1 MATVFTSANYDSKS
15 ALQLQIEIS
24 ESGYSP
30 DGTYSTVTANYY
42 FISVNKPTG
51 AFSGDITSDYN
62 TAQSV
67 ACSLGSTSKTFSTTA
82 GIIAAAVNKFGDKSL
97 IGSISVKVNRNSAG
111 NASVKA
117 ACSCTLT
124 WRSGYPSR
132 SVSGTYQCRDVVHTV
147 TYNANGGTNAPS
159 AQKKYYGYVL
169 NLTDNIPTRSGYKFK
184 GWATSASGSVAYP
197 AGGRY
202 GLDEDT
208 TLYAVW
214 SLTDLGVT
222 LTSQTIRIPVA
233 FFSSSYGFDYFC
245 CDPNYYVDIPYTY
258 TFTGN
263 ITSMKATPLYG
274 DQQTLNGR
282 SGTVRVSM
290 ESIGKQIDNESSVT
304 IAIQFDAVIDGDT
317 ISQTYDVTCP
327 LQDFNFFKVQESSV
341 YISPVSNDLVMFKFL
356 ITYPRSFNPNVQLSN
371 AYPILIADYE
381 NVLLSVG
388 KTNIDD
394 THMLV
399 TCQIDS
405 SQLSNGLAEIGYLG
419 KVPLY
424 SSPLQYN
431 GSISV
436 RYPTS
441 NQSIIIKRN
450 GDCHAYEFIETNY
463 VNGFLKGGVVCAKE
477 YIEDERTPILSD
489 NNFKFNTLKEV

>member
-1 MATVFTSANYDSKS
+1 M
-15 ALQLQIEIS
+15 
-24 ESGYSP
+24 
-30 DGTYSTVTANYY
+30 
-42 FISVNKPTG
+42 
-51 AFSGDITSDYN
+51 
-62 TAQSV
+62 
-67 ACSLGSTSKTFSTTA
+67 
-82 GIIAAAVNKFGDKSL
+82 
-97 IGSISVKVNRNSAG
+97 
-111 NASVKA
+111 
-117 ACSCTLT
+117 
-124 WRSGYPSR
+124 
-132 SVSGTYQCRDVVHTV
+132 
-147 TYNANGGTNAPS
+147 
-159 AQKKYYGYVL
+159 
-169 NLTDNIPTRSGYKFK
+169 
-184 GWATSASGSVAYP
+184 
-197 AGGRY
+197 
-202 GLDEDT
+202 
-208 TLYAVW
+208 
-214 SLTDLGVT
+214 
-222 LTSQTIRIPVA
+222 
-233 FFSSSYGFDYFC
+233 
-245 CDPNYYVDIPYTY
+245 
-258 TFTGN
+258 
-263 ITSMKATPLYG
+263 
-274 DQQTLNGR
+274 
-282 SGTVRVSM
+282 
-290 ESIGKQIDNESSVT
+290 
-304 IAIQFDAVIDGDT
+304 
-317 ISQTYDVTCP
+317 
-327 LQDFNFFKVQESSV
+327 

-450 GDCHAYEFIETNY
+450 GDCHAYEFIETDY